1 MPKRNYVYY
10 DEWLRRRDM
19 YDAARV
25 QQGGEPALWVVQEL
39 IDRVDE
45 GLIAKDA
52 LSRLQHPDM
61 TGR

>member
-1 MPKRNYVYY
+1 MPKHDYAYY
-10 DEWLRRRDM
+10 DLWLRKRDM
-19 YDAARV
+19 YDAEQV
-25 QQGGEPALWVVQEL
+25 QKGGNQALWIVQEL